1 MKTLHIIL
9 ATILITS
16 GSAMLN
22 ADESGQKFVQ
32 DKRVTDSYA
41 LEPCINGDVSETGLY
56 PTQEAEFA
64 AMELL
69 AKRKTDTS
77 KK

>member
-1 MKTLHIIL
+1 
-9 ATILITS
+9 
-16 GSAMLN
+16 MLN
-22 ADESGQKFVQ
+22 ADESAQKFVQ
-32 DKRVTDSYA
+32 DKRVTDPYA

-64 AMELL
+64 TLNLL
-69 AKRKTDTS
+69 AERKTDTS